1 MYPLTSIETSAEI
14 STGISAETPA
24 AMPQAELDPSVP
36 KYLQYNDMPV
46 EEILSTL
53 TIQQKAEQMVQ
64 AAAYSVQG
72 TFGMK
77 KTNYGSLLYGGD
89 SRNTA
94 SGWKKSIIAFQR
106 GAIDSESGIPFVYG
120 NDSVHGVN
128 TVEGAVIF
136 PHNIG
141 IGAANDLDLTYQMGT
156 AVADESKLS
165 GMLWTFSPCVAAAQ
179 DPRWGRTYESYSSE
193 TTIIKPLSQ
202 AFAAGLIDN
211 GIITCAKHFVGD
223 GNVAF
228 GTGEGNYLIDR
239 GDATLSEAELE
250 DLLSVYKE
258 LIDNDTR
265 TVMITH
271 GSVNGVKTHGDK
283 YLINDLLK
291 EKLGFTGFV
300 VSDWESIHNIPG
312 DTLEQ
317 QVITAVNAGID
328 MLMEPTVYEDCV
340 EIIVDAAA
348 SGAITMERI
357 DDAVGRIITVKKEAG
372 IFQDPMMEE
381 LNTKQTQVGSDEY
394 RDIAR
399 QLVEKSL
406 VLLKNDG
413 ELLPLKSG
421 TKIYISGPAA
431 NDTGVQCG
439 GWTLSWQGARDKGE
453 NRLVPEAK
461 TILDGFNLLANEYSL
476 TIITDP
482 AKASEA
488 DVNVLC
494 LGEMPY
500 AEWEGDSADISITG
514 SVALPENM
522 AAIEESKELG
532 IPTITLL
539 VAGRH
544 VIYDEYESDWD
555 AVVMCYLP
563 GSEADGV
570 ANVLTGK
577 SNFSGKLPMPYYAS
591 TDDILTANTKFD
603 VGYGLSY

>member
-1 MYPLTSIETSAEI
+1 MS
-14 STGISAETPA
+14 
-24 AMPQAELDPSVP
+24 
-36 KYLQYNDMPV
+36 V

-53 TIQQKAEQMVQ
+53 TIKQKAEQMVQ

-72 TFGMK
+72 TEGMK
-77 KTNYGSLLYGGD
+77 EADYGSLLCGGD

-94 SGWKKSIIAFQR
+94 SDWKRPILAFQQ
-106 GAIDSESGIPFVYG
+106 GAIDSESGIPFIYG

-141 IGAANDLDLTYQMGT
+141 IGAANDTDLTYQMGA

-193 TTIIKPLSQ
+193 TQVIKPLSQ

-211 GIITCAKHFVGD
+211 GVITCGKHFVGD
-223 GNVAF
+223 GNVAY
-228 GTGEGNYLIDR
+228 GSGEGDFLIDR
-239 GDATLSEAELE
+239 GNATLSETELE

-258 LIDNDTR
+258 LIDNGTR

-271 GSVNGVKTHGDK
+271 GSVNGVKAHGDN

-291 EKLGFTGFV
+291 EKLMFTGFV
-300 VSDWESIHNIPG
+300 VSDWESVHNIPG

-328 MLMEPTVYEDCV
+328 MLMEPNVYEECV
-340 EIIVDAAA
+340 QIIVDAAA
-348 SGAITMERI
+348 SGDITMERI

-372 IFQDPMMEE
+372 IFQDPMMEQLE
-381 LNTKQTQVGSDEY
+381 TKQTQVGSVEY
-394 RDIAR
+394 RGIAR

-406 VLLKNDG
+406 VLLKNED

-439 GWTLSWQGARDKGE
+439 GWTLSWQGGRDNGGK
-453 NRLVPEAK
+453 RLVPEAK
-461 TILDGFNLLANEYSL
+461 TILDGFNLLADEYSL

-482 AKASEA
+482 AKAGEA

-494 LGEMPY
+494 LGELPY
-500 AEWEGDSADISITG
+500 AEMDGDSADISITG
-514 SVALPENM
+514 SKALPENI

-532 IPTITLL
+532 IPTVTLL

-544 VIYDEYESDWD
+544 VIYEEYDSDWD

-591 TDDILTANTKFD
+591 TEDILTNNTKFD